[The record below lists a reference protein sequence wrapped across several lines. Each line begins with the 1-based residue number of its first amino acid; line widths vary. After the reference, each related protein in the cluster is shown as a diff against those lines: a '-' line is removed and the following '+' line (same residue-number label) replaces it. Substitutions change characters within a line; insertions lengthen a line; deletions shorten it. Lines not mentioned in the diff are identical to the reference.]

1 MITAKVDITK
11 EHHAKNI
18 CRPAFRSSPR
28 GRRSQE
34 RVGHLSKAFRH
45 VCVTCLCFIPFK
57 SSRELTSRSP
67 LHFTA
72 TFSQHSLSTVVACCH
87 STRRSELLRKKH
99 DIQDHR
105 SERCQP
111 KEKRDL
117 LNDHCKGGYHQ
128 GAPCKEHLQTSLQII
143 SQASS
148 PSQGLFSSKKE
159 DHKQLLS
166 VMLVGISRITN
177 KNRYYQQGGE

>member
-1 MITAKVDITK
+1 MY
-11 EHHAKNI
+11 
-18 CRPAFRSSPR
+18 
-28 GRRSQE
+28 
-34 RVGHLSKAFRH
+34 
-45 VCVTCLCFIPFK
+45 
-57 SSRELTSRSP
+57 RSP

-87 STRRSELLRKKH
+87 STRRSELLHKKH

-111 KEKRDL
+111 QEKRDL

-128 GAPCKEHLQTSLQII
+128 GAPCKEHLQTNLQII

-159 DHKQLLS
+159 DHKLL
-166 VMLVGISRITN
+166 LDFKCAEQRT
-177 KNRYYQQGGE
+177 QGSPGKHWVLAVNLDTCWGPFLHLEI